1 MITNYLS
8 PISFVVSIERL
19 PNVEFFT
26 QKATIPG
33 LTMTPSVQ
41 PTPLKTLY
49 NTPDRLEYAEL
60 DLSFIIDE
68 SMNNYLEVL
77 RWMEG
82 MGSPESTN
90 QFANLKDSKYGTVS
104 DITILVQNSNRN
116 PNIKFTFKECFPIN
130 LSPVNLDVTSQDVF
144 YPECTVT
151 FRHNGFIF
159 EKFS

>member
-8 PISFVVSIERL
+8 PVSFVVSVERL

-33 LTMTPSVQ
+33 LSMTPTTQ

-49 NTPDRLEYAEL
+49 NIPDRLEYQEL

-68 SMNNYLEVL
+68 GMNNYNEILT
-77 RWMEG
+77 WMEG
-82 MGSPESTN
+82 LGTPDSLD
-90 QFANLKDSKYGTVS
+90 QYKNLKESKHSDRS
-104 DITILVQNSNRN
+104 DITIIIQNSSRN
-116 PNIKFTFKECFPIN
+116 PNIRFTFKECFPIN
-130 LSPVNLDVTSQDVF
+130 LGSVNLDVTSQDVF
-144 YPECTVT
+144 YPECNVT
-151 FRHNGFIF
+151 FRHNGFKF